1 MAALCECSFSSRE
14 WRESVE
20 MVSTIDITKMTVRDR
35 VVVDL
40 EVRMQDP
47 DDHDF
52 QPRAHLDG
60 STLCITNKGHTDQ
73 QASKELDDEI
83 LEACEKDRFVE
94 LRIKFSV
101 EGMHGVLN
109 HSNPIVM
116 DGKAKKLAEPRW
128 KTIVPLQ

>member
-1 MAALCECSFSSRE
+1 
-14 WRESVE
+14 
-20 MVSTIDITKMTVRDR
+20 MVSSIDITKMTVRGR

-47 DDHDF
+47 DEHDF

-60 STLCITNKGHTDQ
+60 STLCITNEGYADE
-73 QASKELDDEI
+73 QASEELDDEL
-83 LEACEKDRFVE
+83 LEACERDRFVE
-94 LRIKFSV
+94 LRVKFSV
-101 EGMHGVLN
+101 EGMHGVLT
-109 HSNPIVM
+109 HPHPIVM

>member
-1 MAALCECSFSSRE
+1 
-14 WRESVE
+14 
-20 MVSTIDITKMTVRDR
+20 MVSSIDITKLTVRDR

-40 EVRMQDP
+40 EVWMQDP

-60 STLCITNKGHTDQ
+60 STLHITNEGYADQ
-73 QASKELDDEI
+73 YATEELDDD
-83 LEACEKDRFVE
+83 LMEACERDRFVE
-94 LRIKFSV
+94 LRIKFAV
-101 EGMHGVLN
+101 EGMHGILTES
-109 HSNPIVM
+109 HPIPR